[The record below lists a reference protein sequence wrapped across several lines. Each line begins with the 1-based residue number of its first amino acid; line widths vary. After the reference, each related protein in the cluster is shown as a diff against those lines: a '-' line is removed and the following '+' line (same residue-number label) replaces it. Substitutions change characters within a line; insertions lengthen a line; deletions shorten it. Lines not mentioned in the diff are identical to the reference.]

1 MRERVAIAFCVLC
14 LAFHAATARAAT
26 PTKADPKVL
35 REKAEPAVC
44 TVTVENAWGI
54 PQSISTGFLLGDG
67 RFVVCDLGALKHRGA
82 SRATLRF
89 QGGATATVTQF
100 GMADPALGLA
110 ALKTES
116 GLSAQT
122 GLPLAPELPTF
133 ETARLAV
140 TAGWRWGEALDV
152 TAGRMARGPKIKDV
166 AARSHVATPEGIDAF
181 LRVDGGRID
190 AASGAPVLDAGG
202 TVLAVRL
209 DVAAKG
215 ILVALAMP
223 AVTLRKSLLSTQPE
237 LKPLT
242 DLPEP
247 LWPVDILRL
256 PGRPANVQ
264 EFLRASRT
272 ITSAMVCK
280 RCGGKG
286 RIDTGRWIF
295 GGDVPCPTCLGT
307 GIHVSADVYDM
318 LAEWAE
324 QGTRVA
330 WAPRTN
336 ERSRSQVRKYGV
348 EMLARLA
355 KVGRN
360 LQRALGPIGS
370 VNLVKPQTKMP
381 HGIIL
386 YAQVQEQIDGP
397 DGRYLLLK
405 AVNTRSLAVV
415 RVEDLLGDNGKG
427 PLPGRQVPRPNT
439 WFALAATV
447 VSNFDTGEHQGIY
460 VLPFEW
466 TPYIPLPQDRDRGR
480 DDRDRGRGGFDRGG
494 FGGGRGGGP
503 GGGGRGGG
511 GRGGGGGR

>member
-1 MRERVAIAFCVLC
+1 MRRRVMVVVGILGLAFC
-14 LAFHAATARAAT
+14 AAAARGAT

-54 PQSISTGFLLGDG
+54 PQSVSTGFLIGDG

-82 SRATLRF
+82 KQATLRF
-89 QGGATATVTQF
+89 EGGATATVTQF

-133 ETARLAV
+133 ESARLAV
-140 TAGWRWGEALDV
+140 TAGWRWGEELDV
-152 TAGRMARGPKIKDV
+152 TSGRMARGPKIQDV

-190 AASGAPVLDAGG
+190 GASGAPVLDADG

-237 LKPLT
+237 LKALT

-256 PGRPANVQ
+256 PGRPTNVQ

-272 ITSAMVCK
+272 IKTALVCR
-280 RCGGKG
+280 RCKGKG
-286 RIDTGRWIF
+286 QVDTGRWLF
-295 GGDVPCPTCLGT
+295 GSDMACPTCLGT
-307 GIHVSADVYDM
+307 GMHISPEVYDM

-330 WAPRTN
+330 WAPRID
-336 ERSRSQVRKYGV
+336 ERTRSQVRKYGV
-348 EMLARLA
+348 EMLAQLA

-360 LQRALGPIGS
+360 WRRLLGFLGS
-370 VNLVKPQTKMP
+370 VNIVQPKAKMP
-381 HGIIL
+381 HGIVL

-397 DGRYLLLK
+397 DGQYLVLK
-405 AVNTRSLAVV
+405 STNTQSLAVV

-427 PLPGRQVPRPNT
+427 PLPGRRVPKPDT

-447 VSNFDTGEHQGIY
+447 VSNFNTGEHQGIY

-466 TPYIPLPQDRDRGR
+466 SPYIPLPEDRDRGG
-480 DDRDRGRGGFDRGG
+480 DDDRGRWP
-494 FGGGRGGGP
+494 FGRD
-503 GGGGRGGG
+503 
-511 GRGGGGGR
+511 RGGGGGRDGPGGGRGR